1 MMRAIIALTVL
12 IAAGFCLM
20 ARSSAQVGFDRR
32 GHDYMSFPVRPG
44 DPAVCAA
51 RCDREARCRAW
62 SFNFPT
68 AERAGMCWLKSQVPP
83 RVEAGDSAS
92 GVRGAGV
99 IEPHSRNREFAIDR
113 PGGDYRTVE
122 VPAEPNGEAC
132 RAACEGDNQC
142 RAWTYMRPGY
152 GETGARCYLKN
163 RLTPPR
169 HRPCCISGVER

>member
-1 MMRAIIALTVL
+1 MMRAFIALTVL
-12 IAAGFCLM
+12 IAALFCLVPP
-20 ARSSAQVGFDRR
+20 SSAQVGFDRR
-32 GHDYMSFPVRPG
+32 GSDYASFPVRSG
-44 DPAVCAA
+44 DPAACAA

-62 SFNFPT
+62 SFIYPGT
-68 AERAGMCWLKSQVPP
+68 DHPAVCWLKSQVPP
-83 RVEAGDSAS
+83 RVEASDAAS

-99 IEPHSRNREFAIDR
+99 IEPRNQTREFSIDR
-113 PGGDYRTVE
+113 PGGDFRTLE

-132 RAACEGDNQC
+132 RHACEADSQC

-152 GETGARCYLKN
+152 ADGGARCYLKN